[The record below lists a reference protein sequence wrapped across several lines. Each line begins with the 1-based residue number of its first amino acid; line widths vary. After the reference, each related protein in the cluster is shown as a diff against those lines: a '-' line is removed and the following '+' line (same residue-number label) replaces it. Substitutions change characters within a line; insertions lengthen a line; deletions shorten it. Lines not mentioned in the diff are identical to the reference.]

1 MKKPAGKAARPK
13 SAPKAKAKSPRAP
26 PPDKTAGPAPATER
40 DEKRAKGLALGDHE
54 RDLLER
60 LAERTS
66 LLPREILERALAAYA
81 QAVAPGMP
89 LTRPIPSKSVGK
101 GKGEEPAERLF
112 LSVDGKPEIEISQRE
127 YVLGAAP
134 ECDLRLDLPLISP
147 RHARVL
153 WREGRHLFED
163 LHSTRGSYQYGQQ
176 VQVKFIESGDEFDL
190 GGFLPVK
197 FRLA

>member
-1 MKKPAGKAARPK
+1 MKKPAAKAASPK
-13 SAPKAKAKSPRAP
+13 SAPKAMAKSKRAP
-26 PPDKTAGPAPATER
+26 PAQKENRAPGPVLSE
-40 DEKRAKGLALGDHE
+40 HE

-60 LAERTS
+60 LAERTG

-89 LTRPIPSKSVGK
+89 LTRPAPSSKSVGK
-101 GKGEEPAERLF
+101 GKGEEPAQRLF
-112 LSVDGKPEIEISQRE
+112 LSVDGKPEIEVTQRE

-147 RHARVL
+147 RHARIL
-153 WREGRHLFED
+153 WREGRHLYED
-163 LHSTRGSYQYGQQ
+163 LHSTRGSYQYGQP
-176 VQVKFIESGDEFDL
+176 VQVKFIDSGDEFDL

-197 FRLA
+197 FRLD